1 MRIASASIDLAAA
14 YSRMEVQTREER
26 LRAWVRLPSATEE
39 PPKADPAG
47 DISAAGRAAQAK
59 DEDSNCDPRLNIIRL
74 IVEAL
79 TGRSI
84 RVFDPG
90 KLRCDDAP
98 PALEAP
104 PPTES
109 GGRAAG
115 FGLEYDLRETT
126 FRSEQLDFSA
136 SGSIKTADGRSIDF
150 QIAFSLQRET
160 LTETSVSLR
169 LGEAAKQKDP
179 LVVNFSGNAAQLDST
194 AFAFDLDG
202 DGTVEHL
209 AAPVAGSGF
218 LAIDRNGNGT
228 IDHGGELFGP
238 ASGDGFSELAALD
251 ADGNAWI
258 DENDPQFA
266 QLRYWNPLADPE
278 GKSLSLSQ
286 AGIGALSLSP
296 VATPFDLYGSNAS
309 LLGSLRS
316 TGIAL
321 RESGEAGTISHI
333 DLTA

>member
-1 MRIASASIDLAAA
+1 
-14 YSRMEVQTREER
+14 
-26 LRAWVRLPSATEE
+26 
-39 PPKADPAG
+39 
-47 DISAAGRAAQAK
+47 
-59 DEDSNCDPRLNIIRL
+59 
-74 IVEAL
+74 
-79 TGRSI
+79 
-84 RVFDPG
+84 
-90 KLRCDDAP
+90 
-98 PALEAP
+98 
-104 PPTES
+104 
-109 GGRAAG
+109 
-115 FGLEYDLRETT
+115 
-126 FRSEQLDFSA
+126 
-136 SGSIKTADGRSIDF
+136 DF

-278 GKSLSLSQ
+278 GKGLSLSQ